1 MNYVSDNWCNT
12 KEEIIEGIEDLIRKE
27 DDNYDIYRM
36 MLQMIET
43 SRIHIKNINEDEDGR
58 EEWLEK
64 DLG

>member
-1 MNYVSDNWCNT
+1 MNYISDNWCNT

-43 SRIHIKNINEDEDGR
+43 SRIRIKNINEDEDDK
-58 EEWLEK
+58 E
-64 DLG
+64 